1 MPRGAAPS
9 NAGGRRAGSVERV
22 TKETSISASVDL
34 DGTGTAD
41 VATGI
46 GFLDHMISAL
56 AKHSRFD
63 IVLQCNGDLEIDDH
77 HTAEDC
83 ALALGEALDKAL
95 GERKNI
101 ARWGSALCP
110 LDEVRILENLL

>member
-1 MPRGAAPS
+1 M
-9 NAGGRRAGSVERV
+9 

-110 LDEVRILENLL
+110 LDEVRILGNLL